1 MMYVAGLDLGQ
12 MQDYTALAILEVHE
26 SPLSIATSWGNVM
39 IEGLPIQ
46 EMKCRHL
53 ERFPLQTR
61 YPEIAEKVR
70 VRLRALPKTIE
81 QYLAVDKTG
90 VGAGP
95 FDILDGYQLNPIG
108 VTITSGNRAM
118 QGTGIRDWHVP
129 KRDLVGTAQVG
140 LQTKVLSVADKLPMA
155 SVLCK
160 ELLNFKMKI
169 SADGHDSYNA
179 WRESDHDDLVLAV
192 SIAGYT
198 ATQMVTMNQ
207 KIAMG
212 KIEEEEN
219 RRRWNGHN
227 EISPI

>member
-12 MQDYTALAILEVHE
+12 MNDYTALAILEVHE
-26 SPLSIATSWGNVM
+26 MPISVPTTWGNVM
-39 IEGLPIQ
+39 IEGLPIR

-61 YPEIAEKVR
+61 YPEIAEKVLGR
-70 VRLRALPKTIE
+70 MRKLPKNIE

-95 FDILDGYQLNPIG
+95 YDILDGYKLNPIG
-108 VTITSGNRAM
+108 VTITNGNRAM
-118 QGTGIRDWHVP
+118 MVSVRDWHVP
-129 KRDLVGTAQVG
+129 KRDLVGAAQVG

-160 ELLNFKMKI
+160 ELQNFKMKI

-207 KIAMG
+207 NLALG
-212 KIEEEEN
+212 KIQEAEN
-219 RRRWNGHN
+219 QRRWRGEG